1 MAISPYETV
10 NATQYMEQMY
20 RATYND
26 LVYTEGH
33 LPGEAATL
41 TPSRLSKNVLG
52 INNKYNIFDKDVENL
67 FGADGKV
74 VSDAATRYSADWL
87 GEAKAKLPTRQEY
100 LFSMSGASDVSKYM
114 ASLGYLDENG
124 TITTTSF
131 RRITARLGAEF
142 TPYDWFEFGLNANYS
157 NSRSDYL
164 GASGTEANNIWY
176 TAMMMA
182 PIYPVHEVDSDG
194 NAIMDNGKRVFDY
207 GSSRPAGAQ
216 NNRNCIA
223 TLFDDD
229 YYMISDNVNMRGHL
243 GIKFGDFKLSTS
255 LGADIVNENNTTM
268 YNRNNGNAA
277 GTGRLTK
284 EHQRTRSYTWNQL
297 LSYRHGFGEH
307 TIDMMAGHEF
317 YNSEAHYLMG
327 QRTGFPFDKFDE
339 LGMGSTMRTRP
350 QQETRTA
357 STRGCAGRTMTSP
370 TSTTCP
376 AVCVWTHPHG
386 SSGNTDGAHS
396 GLWARHGE
404 FHRSHS

>member
-1 MAISPYETV
+1 
-10 NATQYMEQMY
+10 
-20 RATYND
+20 
-26 LVYTEGH
+26 
-33 LPGEAATL
+33 
-41 TPSRLSKNVLG
+41 
-52 INNKYNIFDKDVENL
+52 
-67 FGADGKV
+67 
-74 VSDAATRYSADWL
+74 
-87 GEAKAKLPTRQEY
+87 
-100 LFSMSGASDVSKYM
+100 
-114 ASLGYLDENG
+114 
-124 TITTTSF
+124 
-131 RRITARLGAEF
+131 
-142 TPYDWFEFGLNANYS
+142 
-157 NSRSDYL
+157 
-164 GASGTEANNIWY
+164 
-176 TAMMMA
+176 
-182 PIYPVHEVDSDG
+182 
-194 NAIMDNGKRVFDY
+194 MDNGKRVFDY

-229 YYMISDNVNMRGHL
+229 YYMISDNVNLRGHL

-339 LGMGSTMRTRP
+339 LGMGSTI
-350 QQETRTA
+350 A
-357 STRGCAGRTMTSP
+357 DA
-370 TSTTCP
+370 TSTGDTYSINSWLCRANYDFSDKYYCP

-386 SSGNTDGAHS
+386 SSGSTDGAHS

-404 FHRSHS
+404 FHGSHS